1 MSGRRKIKNLPL
13 VLLFICLDNFRH
25 PSEIMNMLGGSLKSS
40 YDRNINKYLA
50 RLEKDGLMISKWE
63 NGKKYYK
70 TNEEKI
76 AELIIKDKKAS
87 LQKAM
92 EDFKEEKKK
101 IEESNMPK
109 EMKRQMIESLK
120 PKIKIPSKKDAIQEF
135 KDMFEV
141 AEGRIYLKT
150 GKEVPYS
157 LLWLADISE

>member
-1 MSGRRKIKNLPL
+1 VG
-13 VLLFICLDNFRH
+13 
-25 PSEIMNMLGGSLKSS
+25 
-40 YDRNINKYLA
+40 
-50 RLEKDGLMISKWE
+50 

-76 AELIIKDKKAS
+76 AKLIIKDKRAS

-92 EDFKEEKKK
+92 KNFKEQKKK

-120 PKIKIPSKKDAIQEF
+120 PKIKIPSKKEAIQEF

-141 AEGRIYLKT
+141 TEGHIYLKT

-157 LLWLADISE
+157 LIWLADISE